1 MNSKFEEIKEENFV
15 IFIYF
20 ILLFIYLYA
29 NKIEVNY
36 LNTGNSYDKDLYR
49 ILLFIVFGISFLITL
64 YYVISSYSSLF
75 DYDNDNIYDLKRLSF
90 FATLLVLIATWI
102 FLYIIYKDED
112 INLEVSP

>member
-1 MNSKFEEIKEENFV
+1 MNSKFDEIREENFV

-64 YYVISSYSSLF
+64 YYVISSYNSL
-75 DYDNDNIYDLKRLSF
+75 DGDSDREIYNLKELSF
-90 FATLLVLIATWI
+90 HTHR
-102 FLYIIYKDED
+102 II
-112 INLEVSP
+112 